1 MIPVGDENPKT
12 IKPFINYVIIAINVL
27 VYFYE
32 YTAPSKVYDEIILE
46 YGFIP
51 ARFSQ
56 TFNFL
61 PIFTSMFIHA
71 DPIHLL
77 GNMLYLYIFGDNIE
91 DALGHSGYLLF
102 YLFSGIGASIF
113 HFLSDPLSP
122 YPAIGASGAISGVLG
137 AYFILYPLSRIRTL
151 VTLGF
156 FITFIRIPALVY
168 LFIWFVYQVFYAS
181 LPTVSGVAYWAH
193 VGGFVTGILLIKSF
207 PKRKKKRTLYFFDFG
222 TNHPYISV
230 IERKVYKTQQVLIE
244 CASGVYLCLRERESS
259 IGSYTKKSFS
269 ELSILL

>member
-1 MIPVGDENPKT
+1 MLPVGDENPRT
-12 IKPFINYVIIAINVL
+12 ITPFVNYAIIL
-27 VYFYE
+27 VNTIIYLYE
-32 YTAPSKVYDEIILE
+32 YTVPSRVYDEIIVE

-51 ARFSQ
+51 ARFLQ
-56 TFNFL
+56 TFNFF

-71 DPIHLL
+71 DLLHLL

-102 YLFSGIGASIF
+102 YLLSGIGASIF

-137 AYFILYPLSRIRTL
+137 AYFVLYPLSRVRTL

-156 FITFIRIPALVY
+156 FITFIRVPAFVY
-168 LFIWFVYQVFYAS
+168 LLIWFIYQFFYAS

-193 VGGFVTGILLIKSF
+193 IGGFVVGVLLIKIF
-207 PKRKKKRTLYFFDFG
+207 PKRRKR
-222 TNHPYISV
+222 
-230 IERKVYKTQQVLIE
+230 R
-244 CASGVYLCLRERESS
+244 SS
-259 IGSYTKKSFS
+259 YSLSFETS
-269 ELSILL
+269 FP

>member
-1 MIPVGDENPKT
+1 MIPIGDENPRT
-12 IKPFINYVIIAINVL
+12 ITPFVNYAIIL
-27 VYFYE
+27 VNTIIYLYE
-32 YTAPSKVYDEIILE
+32 YIVPSKVYDEIIVE

-51 ARFSQ
+51 ARFLQ

-71 DPIHLL
+71 DLLHLL

-102 YLFSGIGASIF
+102 YLLSGIGASTF

-137 AYFILYPLSRIRTL
+137 AYFVLYPLSRVRTL

-156 FITFIRIPALVY
+156 FTTFIRVPAFVY
-168 LFIWFVYQVFYAS
+168 LFIWFIYQIFYAS
-181 LPTVSGVAYWAH
+181 LPSVSGVAYWAH
-193 VGGFVTGILLIKSF
+193 IGGFVVGIFLIKVF
-207 PKRKKKRTLYFFDFG
+207 PKRRKRMSSYF
-222 TNHPYISV
+222 P
-230 IERKVYKTQQVLIE
+230 
-244 CASGVYLCLRERESS
+244 
-259 IGSYTKKSFS
+259 SFETS
-269 ELSILL
+269 FP